1 MAFDNQ
7 KTFSRNEQIKLTA
20 KFFEEEEELT
30 PIIPISSS
38 YPSFIIRNP
47 KNDIV
52 YSGTA
57 IDYSTQGNYQVTWTI
72 PKDAMLSSDEDSWTI
87 EWIMVASDGRQI
99 QYKENFLVVDM
110 AIETNED
117 HSIIQVVQANKTFRL
132 YNYFEV
138 NPIEISLDIYTASN
152 SSEPLMS
159 FTKEDLTFV
168 TNERGH
174 IGYYVDVPEGLNQG
188 EYLSFWSYRY
198 TELSDVSREFKSLR
212 SVKPTILRLADQ
224 LRVLIDRY
232 NKRQSAPNAYSDS
245 DLIEFLDKGLEMV
258 NAWYPVSNPAIV
270 WDSVDSSPYKIYIIA
285 CAAIW
290 GLKSQYLLETDLAF
304 NFSGLTTSIDYDRTG
319 AIDSF
324 LSSLIEWVNNNLSKA
339 KIATTRSY
347 GIGSVAVRP
356 YSIYNNAR
364 NRVIAISGPHAGENC
379 NVYDLLVLLGL

>member
-174 IGYYVDVPEGLNQG
+174 VGYYVDVPEGLNQG

-224 LRVLIDRY
+224 LRILIDRY

-304 NFSGLTTSIDYDRTG
+304 NFNGLTTSIDYERG
-319 AIDSF
+319 PAIDSF